1 MPHNP
6 YGYRITDGK
15 AEVDEEQAAK
25 VRALFENYN
34 SGMGLKAAAEK
45 AGLQIYHG
53 SAGRMLR
60 NTHYLGDT
68 YYPAI
73 IDKETFE
80 KAEERRQE
88 TAKYLNKYKELKPQ
102 ERPPVPTKFSM
113 AEPTEHFDDPYRQ
126 AEYLYGLI
134 ESEA

>member
-6 YGYRITDGK
+6 YGYCIVDGK
-15 AEVDEEQAAK
+15 AEIDEEQAMK
-25 VRALFENYN
+25 VRDLFENYI

-45 AGLQIYHG
+45 AGLPIYHG

-60 NTHYLGDT
+60 NIHYLGDE

-73 IDKETFE
+73 IDKETFD

-102 ERPPVPTKFSM
+102 KKT
-113 AEPTEHFDDPYRQ
+113 ACPY
-126 AEYLYGLI
+126 EFLYGRSDREICNPIQTGRIPLRLDRK
-134 ESEA
+134 

>member
-6 YGYRITDGK
+6 YGYRIVDGK
-15 AEVDEEQAAK
+15 AEVDEEQAMK
-25 VRALFENYN
+25 IRTLFENYN

-45 AGLQIYHG
+45 AELQIYHG

-60 NTHYLGDT
+60 NTHYLGDA

-73 IDKETFE
+73 IDKETFD

-102 ERPPVPTKFSM
+102 ERPSVPTKFSM
-113 AEPTEHFDDPYRQ
+113 AESTEHFKDPYRQ
-126 AEYLYGLI
+126 AEYLYDLI

>member
-6 YGYRITDGK
+6 YGYRIVDGK
-15 AEVDEEQAAK
+15 AEIDEEQAMK
-25 VRALFENYN
+25 VRDLFENYI

-45 AGLQIYHG
+45 AGLPIYHG

-60 NTHYLGDT
+60 NTHYLGDE

-73 IDKETFE
+73 IDKETFD

-102 ERPPVPTKFSM
+102 KKTPVPTNFSM
-113 AEPTEHFDDPYRQ
+113 AEATERFVTPYRQ